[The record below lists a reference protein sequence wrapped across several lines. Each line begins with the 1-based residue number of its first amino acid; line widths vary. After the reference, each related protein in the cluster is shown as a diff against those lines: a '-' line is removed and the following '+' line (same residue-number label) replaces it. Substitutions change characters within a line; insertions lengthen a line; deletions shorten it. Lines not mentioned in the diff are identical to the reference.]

1 MQFAWTNK
9 LDSKGY
15 RERTDIEQ
23 TNMRPVVRMG
33 SENERMG
40 ERKCEVLTFGSSWS
54 FTTLAA
60 RAIGWSEPA
69 ACNQK
74 SKNNQILGKLSIP
87 FPAAVLV
94 NYDQPVVG
102 RKDDD

>member
-1 MQFAWTNK
+1 MDIDLQID
-9 LDSKGY
+9 LDLY
-15 RERTDIEQ
+15 FYLER
-23 TNMRPVVRMG
+23 
-33 SENERMG
+33 
-40 ERKCEVLTFGSSWS
+40 TFGSSWS

-69 ACNQK
+69 ACKQK
-74 SKNNQILGKLSIP
+74 SEKEQILGKLSIP